1 MHCTD
6 RVVIWLADIAALCS
20 DDKACAEVLSVC
32 GGAARNTPSFIAGR
46 RLLAHAVGYD
56 TLRTINLS
64 AQGKPCFA
72 DPAQPRF
79 SISHSRDCIALAMI
93 GGADIG
99 LDIEVIR
106 PRPRHRYL
114 SLAARYF
121 SAAEQSALHCAPD
134 EETALSRFWHSWT
147 AHEAVIKQRG
157 ETVWQIRPDDTDSSA
172 LDAQQLQLLA
182 LHTPE
187 CAVSL
192 CCSVGLL
199 CSTPQWVCLPPE

>member
-1 MHCTD
+1 MSCTG
-6 RVVIWLADIAALCS
+6 RVTVWLADITALCS
-20 DDKACAEVLSVC
+20 DDKACAAVLSAC
-32 GGAARNTPSFIAGR
+32 AGAARNTPSFIAGR
-46 RLLAHAVGYD
+46 RLLAHVAGYD
-56 TLRTINLS
+56 ALRTIHLS

-72 DPAQPRF
+72 DPALPRF
-79 SISHSRDCIALAMI
+79 SISHSRDYIALALT

-121 SAAEQSALHCAPD
+121 SPAEQSALHSAPD
-134 EETALSRFWHSWT
+134 EKTALSFFWHFWT

-172 LDAQQLQLLA
+172 LGAQQLQLSA

-192 CCSVGLL
+192 CCSVGLQ
-199 CSTPQWVCLPPE
+199 CSLPQWICLSAI

>member
-1 MHCTD
+1 MPCTD
-6 RVVIWLADIAALCS
+6 RVTVWLADIPALCS
-20 DDKACAEVLSVC
+20 DDKASAEVLAAC

-46 RLLAHAVGYD
+46 RLLAHAAGYD
-56 TLRTINLS
+56 ALRTIHLS
-64 AQGKPCFA
+64 AQGKPCFP

-79 SISHSRDCIALAMI
+79 SISHSRDYIALALT

-106 PRPRHRYL
+106 PRPRYL

-121 SAAEQSALHCAPD
+121 SAAEQSALHSAPD
-134 EETALSRFWHSWT
+134 EETALQRFWHSWT

-199 CSTPQWVCLPPE
+199 CSPPQWICLLPE

>member
-1 MHCTD
+1 MPCTD

-20 DDKACAEVLSVC
+20 DAQACAAVLSAC
-32 GGAARNTPSFIAGR
+32 GGPARNTPSFIAGR
-46 RLLAHAVGYD
+46 RLLAHAAGYD
-56 TLRTINLS
+56 ALRTIHLS

-72 DPAQPRF
+72 DPALPRF
-79 SISHSRDCIALAMI
+79 SISHSRDYIALALI
-93 GGADIG
+93 GGANIG

-121 SAAEQSALHCAPD
+121 SPAEQSALHSAPD
-134 EETALSRFWHSWT
+134 EKTALSRFWHSWT

-157 ETVWQIRPDDTDSSA
+157 ETVWQIRPDDTGSNE

-192 CCSVGLL
+192 CCSADLQ
-199 CSTPQWVCLPPE
+199 CSPPQWICLHPE